1 MNIGIKSISAA
12 LVASLAATIIAI
24 SVFLYASWS
33 ASSDVNAALEQLL
46 IAEHERDELT
56 KQRRA
61 NYEITL
67 AAMDTLVDMYDL
79 EILPE
84 REAEIA
90 RTSRVLLEGFELFSA
105 VATRMGRTD
114 LIEPQRARIE
124 AVVQAALH
132 ELPAAVRGH
141 AADVDFARL
150 DDMIDTGAVEIMAAL
165 DIVIGHTLKEVEAL
179 TQSTRE
185 AAEGAFQTGLI
196 AFIASMA
203 ILLPLAFWTRKRI
216 LGGTA
221 ELTSAT
227 TALARG
233 DTSVALPVARLA
245 ELAPL
250 ANALSVFRE
259 NALDRVRLEKE
270 TAEQRI
276 EAERK
281 RKEDMARL
289 AREFEASVLKSV
301 EGVGSAAGE
310 LSAAATQLGQISETS
325 RLRATE
331 VNNASG
337 ETTGSIEAM
346 AAAGQEL
353 NASID
358 EIASSAAKST
368 ATVGKAVDETR
379 DAATQVQ
386 SMAVAVQRISD
397 VLKLINE
404 IASQTN
410 LLALNATI
418 EAARAGEA
426 GRGFAVVASEV
437 KALANQ
443 TAKATED
450 IAAKITEMQA
460 ASAHSVEAM
469 ERITSVMD
477 ETRAIAT
484 GIASAVEE
492 QSAATREIARS
503 VENASGGARTVA
515 RSIAEVSRAVDETGT
530 AAASVKSISERLSR
544 DAAEMRTRVMSFL
557 QGINAA

>member
-1 MNIGIKSISAA
+1 MNFGIKSISSALIVSAVAA
-12 LVASLAATIIAI
+12 VLATG
-24 SVFLYASWS
+24 VLLYASWS
-33 ASSDVNAALEQLL
+33 ASIDIDGSLTAMLEAGVQ
-46 IAEHERDELT
+46 RDELT

-61 NYEITL
+61 NYEITI
-67 AAMDTLVDMYDL
+67 AAMDTLVDVNDL

-84 REAEIA
+84 REARIA
-90 RTSRVLLEGFELFSA
+90 ETAATLQSGLKLFSE

-114 LIEPQRARIE
+114 LIEPQAQRID
-124 AVVQAALH
+124 AIVQAALH
-132 ELPAAVRGH
+132 ELPAAVRGG
-141 AADVDFARL
+141 ADPGVLARI
-150 DDMIDTGAVEIMAAL
+150 DDQIDSVSGEIMEAL
-165 DIVIGHTLKEVEAL
+165 DIVIGGFNKEVAAL
-179 TQSTRE
+179 TQTTRD
-185 AAEGAFQTGLI
+185 AAESAFTTGII
-196 AFIASMA
+196 AFAVSMA
-203 ILLPLAFWTRKRI
+203 LLLPLAYWTRKRI
-216 LGGTA
+216 LGGTS
-221 ELTSAT
+221 ELTTAT
-227 TALARG
+227 TAIARG
-233 DTSVALPVARLA
+233 NVDVALPVAKLA
-245 ELAPL
+245 ELAPM
-250 ANALSVFRE
+250 ASALTVFRD
-259 NALDRVRLEKE
+259 NALDRIRLEKE
-270 TAEQRI
+270 TAEGRV

-281 RKEDMARL
+281 RKEDLARL

-325 RLRATE
+325 RARAVE
-331 VNNASG
+331 VTNASS
-337 ETTGSIEAM
+337 ETSGSIEAM

-358 EIASSAAKST
+358 EIASSASKSS
-368 ATVGKAVDETR
+368 ATVGRAVDQTR
-379 DAATQVQ
+379 EATSQVQ
-386 SMAVAVQRISD
+386 SMAVSVQRISE

-450 IAAKITEMQA
+450 IAAKITEMQS
-460 ASAHSVEAM
+460 ASANSVEAM
-469 ERITSVMD
+469 DRISAVMD

-503 VENASGGARTVA
+503 VENASGGARIVS
-515 RSIAEVSRAVDETGT
+515 RSITQVSRSVDETGT
-530 AAASVKSISERLSR
+530 AATAVKTISENLSR
-544 DAAEMRTRVMSFL
+544 DAAEMRARVMQFL
-557 QGINAA
+557 NGINAA

>member
-12 LVASLAATIIAI
+12 LIAGALVTIIGAG
-24 SVFLYASWS
+24 SMLFASWS
-33 ASSDVNAALEQLL
+33 ASGDIKTSLEGLLAEGEERDGLLGQRVAVNDIVIASMDIAVHMRDTRKLEIRQADIAKAASALREGLPLFQRVAQEVGKPEL
-46 IAEHERDELT
+46 IAEQERLVDVVLTDIQIALPDAIRNAASFEEIVTIADRIIANTVELR
-56 KQRRA
+56 KQI
-61 NYEITL
+61 N
-67 AAMDTLVDMYDL
+67 TLVASL
-79 EILPE
+79 E
-84 REAEIA
+84 ASM
-90 RTSRVLLEGFELFSA
+90 TELA
-105 VATRMGRTD
+105 W
-114 LIEPQRARIE
+114 RAK
-124 AVVQAALH
+124 
-132 ELPAAVRGH
+132 GDG
-141 AADVDFARL
+141 AD
-150 DDMIDTGAVEIMAAL
+150 
-165 DIVIGHTLKEVEAL
+165 
-179 TQSTRE
+179 
-185 AAEGAFQTGLI
+185 AFLNGLI
-196 AFIASMA
+196 AFCVALGALI
-203 ILLPLAFWTRKRI
+203 PFTYFTRSRV

-221 ELTSAT
+221 ELTAAT

-233 DTSVALPVARLA
+233 DINVTLPVAKLA
-245 ELAPL
+245 ELAPI
-250 ANALSVFRE
+250 AGALSTFRD
-259 NALDRVRLEKE
+259 NALDRIRLEKE
-270 TAEQRI
+270 SAEQRV
-276 EAERK
+276 ESERK

-289 AREFEASVLKSV
+289 AREFEASVMKSV
-301 EGVGSAAGE
+301 EGVGSAATE
-310 LSAAATQLGQISETS
+310 LSSAATQLGQISETS
-325 RLRATE
+325 RVRAAE
-331 VNNASG
+331 VTAASG

-358 EIASSAAKST
+358 EIASSASKST

-379 DAATQVQ
+379 DATSQVQ
-386 SMAVAVQRISD
+386 SMANSVQRISD

-450 IAAKITEMQA
+450 IAAKITEMET
-460 ASAHSVEAM
+460 ASAQSVEAM
-469 ERITSVMD
+469 DRITGVMD

-503 VENASGGARTVA
+503 VENVSGGARTVTQ
-515 RSIAEVSRAVDETGT
+515 SIGQVSKAVEETS
-530 AAASVKSISERLSR
+530 AAALSVKAISERLTR
-544 DAAEMRTRVMSFL
+544 DASDMRTRVMSFL